1 MQVYKYNQ
9 MSCDLDLFSWAS
21 REVTC
26 ILKHHKWCT
35 VSCKSS
41 TFRSH
46 ESLSTLM
53 ATSIYDG
60 FHKISGV
67 NFKLCACL
75 IPADSWGKIVSWD
88 TCWTLDDPFRTAK
101 VWKIEILFRHQGAQG
116 AVTLP
121 QKNKIRRQDFKLVNL
136 GNWLEDIEDMWDL
149 YSYVDCQCHYIL
161 LQCIFFLLNIY
172 IYICINHIISIH
184 SWIMISPSSLIII
197 LLLLSSSSIIFSFW
211 SFINSRHKKAVHFFQ
226 ICIKRAHNTPPPPNC
241 V

>member
-172 IYICINHIISIH
+172 IYIYVS
-184 SWIMISPSSLIII
+184 II
-197 LLLLSSSSIIFSFW
+197 LSQYILELWYHHRHWSSSSSSSAAAASSFLFGV
-211 SFINSRHKKAVHFFQ
+211 SSIQGTRRQSTSSKSA
-226 ICIKRAHNTPPPPNC
+226 
-241 V
+241 

>member
-1 MQVYKYNQ
+1 
-9 MSCDLDLFSWAS
+9 
-21 REVTC
+21 
-26 ILKHHKWCT
+26 
-35 VSCKSS
+35 
-41 TFRSH
+41 
-46 ESLSTLM
+46 M

-172 IYICINHIISIH
+172 IYMYQSYY
-184 SWIMISPSSLIII
+184 L
-197 LLLLSSSSIIFSFW
+197 
-211 SFINSRHKKAVHFFQ
+211 
-226 ICIKRAHNTPPPPNC
+226 NTFLNYDITIVIDHHPPPPQQQQHHLFFLEFHQFKAQEGSPLLPNLHKKGP
-241 V
+241 